1 MAVLT
6 GERRGGWVLLT
17 LDRPEKKNALSIE
30 LRDAVTAALDEAAA
44 DESVVGVAITGRGD
58 IFSAGWD
65 LAEFG
70 AAAQDAELMGRIWR
84 SGDAFHHTLLTF
96 PLPLVAA
103 VNGPALAGAFDLAAC
118 CDVRIAATTARFAH
132 PERTWADLV
141 CSPFDALVPG
151 AVARDVLLAGM
162 EIDLKS
168 LAGRQGRWA
177 WTTWTVGFVVAV
189 AATSAF
195 VPDAALTQSV
205 ALGLAI
211 SSTALGTLLPILKDR
226 GLLPSALGRSV
237 LTHGAVGEIGP
248 VVVMALL
255 LTSHSPLQAGLLMAF
270 FVVVTIAAIVVP
282 TRLLH
287 RAGLYRVGDSDLSP
301 WSLRTLLRGV
311 MLLLT
316 GLMALAAILEFDV
329 VLGAFAAGV
338 ALSRIGGRHAHAM
351 MRSLEQVGFGFFIPM
366 FFVASGMAIE
376 IAALAEHPWVF
387 LGLALLI
394 GVARGLPVFLT
405 EQWADTGSGLNT
417 TRERLQLGLYAATG
431 LPIIVAVTE
440 VALSSDLMKP
450 ATASLLVGAGALT
463 VLAFPF
469 AAQILDRSTPAPLP
483 R

>member
-1 MAVLT
+1 MAAMSSSLF
-6 GERRGGWVLLT
+6 W
-17 LDRPEKKNALSIE
+17 
-30 LRDAVTAALDEAAA
+30 
-44 DESVVGVAITGRGD
+44 
-58 IFSAGWD
+58 
-65 LAEFG
+65 
-70 AAAQDAELMGRIWR
+70 M
-84 SGDAFHHTLLTF
+84 
-96 PLPLVAA
+96 VAA
-103 VNGPALAGAFDLAAC
+103 VFAAPLLARLLRGHAPEVVVLLLLGVLIGPHALGLAS
-118 CDVRIAATTARFAH
+118 TTGIEMIKQLGMGLLF
-132 PERTWADLV
+132 
-141 CSPFDALVPG
+141 
-151 AVARDVLLAGM
+151 LLAGM

-431 LPIIVAVTE
+431 LPIIVAVTD